1 MGSWFK
7 VLGHWDMHTI
17 VSYLSAFWT
26 VVVMNC
32 IHPVNWKYCYRVDQW
47 LVPQVIEGLEILNNP
62 DIIYKTERE
71 YLNNINI
78 GD

>member
-7 VLGHWDMHTI
+7 ILGYWDMHTF

-32 IHPVNWKYCYRVDQW
+32 IQPVNWKYCYRVDQW
-47 LVPQVIEGLEILNNP
+47 LVPGVMEGIEILN
-62 DIIYKTERE
+62 DQSIIYKTERE
-71 YLNNINI
+71 YLKRL
-78 GD
+78 DR

>member
-7 VLGHWDMHTI
+7 VLGHWDMHTV

-32 IHPVNWKYCYRVDQW
+32 IQPVNWKHCYRVDQW
-47 LVPQVIEGLEILNNP
+47 LVPGVMEGVEILNDP
-62 DIIYKTERE
+62 SIIYKTERE
-71 YLNNINI
+71 YLKRL
-78 GD
+78 DR

>member
-7 VLGHWDMHTI
+7 VLGHWDMHTV

-47 LVPQVIEGLEILNNP
+47 LVPGVMEGIEILN
-62 DIIYKTERE
+62 DQSIIYKTERE
-71 YLNNINI
+71 YLKHL
-78 GD
+78 DR

>member
-7 VLGHWDMHTI
+7 VLGHWDMHTV

-32 IHPVNWKYCYRVDQW
+32 IQPVNWKYCYRVDQW
-47 LVPQVIEGLEILNNP
+47 LVPGVMEGIEILN
-62 DIIYKTERE
+62 DQSIIYKTERE
-71 YLNNINI
+71 YLKRL
-78 GD
+78 DR

>member
-7 VLGHWDMHTI
+7 ILGYWDMYTF

-32 IHPVNWKYCYRVDQW
+32 VQPVNWKYCYRVDQW
-47 LVPQVIEGLEILNNP
+47 LVPGVMEGVEILN
-62 DIIYKTERE
+62 DSSIIYKTEKE
-71 YLNNINI
+71 YLKRL
-78 GD
+78 DR

>member
-1 MGSWFK
+1 
-7 VLGHWDMHTI
+7 MHTI
-17 VSYLSAFWT
+17 LSYLTAFWT

>member
-7 VLGHWDMHTI
+7 ILGYWDMYTF

-32 IHPVNWKYCYRVDQW
+32 VQPVNWKYCYRVDQW
-47 LVPQVIEGLEILNNP
+47 LVPGVMEGVEILN
-62 DIIYKTERE
+62 DSSIIYKTERE
-71 YLNNINI
+71 YLKRL
-78 GD
+78 DR

>member
-7 VLGHWDMHTI
+7 ILGYWDMYTF

-32 IHPVNWKYCYRVDQW
+32 IQPVNWKYCYRVDQW
-47 LVPQVIEGLEILNNP
+47 LVPGVMEGVEILNDP
-62 DIIYKTERE
+62 SIIYKTERE
-71 YLNNINI
+71 YLKRL
-78 GD
+78 DR

>member
-7 VLGHWDMHTI
+7 VLGYWDMYTF

-32 IHPVNWKYCYRVDQW
+32 VQPVNWKYCYRVDQW
-47 LVPQVIEGLEILNNP
+47 LVPGVMEGVEILN
-62 DIIYKTERE
+62 DSSIIYKTEKE
-71 YLNNINI
+71 YLKRL
-78 GD
+78 DR

>member
-7 VLGHWDMHTI
+7 ILGYWDMYTF

-32 IHPVNWKYCYRVDQW
+32 VQPVNWKHCYRVDQW
-47 LVPQVIEGLEILNNP
+47 LVPGVMEGIEILN
-62 DIIYKTERE
+62 DSSIIYKTERE
-71 YLNNINI
+71 YLKRL
-78 GD
+78 DR

>member
-7 VLGHWDMHTI
+7 ILGYWDMYTF

-32 IHPVNWKYCYRVDQW
+32 VQPVNWKNCYRVDQW
-47 LVPQVIEGLEILNNP
+47 LVPGVMEGVEILN
-62 DIIYKTERE
+62 DSSIIYKTEKE
-71 YLNNINI
+71 YLKRL
-78 GD
+78 DR